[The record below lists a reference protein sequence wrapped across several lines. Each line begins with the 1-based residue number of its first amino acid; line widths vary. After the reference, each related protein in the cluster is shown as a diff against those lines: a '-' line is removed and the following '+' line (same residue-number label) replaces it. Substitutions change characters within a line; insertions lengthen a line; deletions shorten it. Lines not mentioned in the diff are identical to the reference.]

1 MAIQS
6 QDGPI
11 LRLTKTKKQMIKARI
26 VILIIVALLGSL
38 GCWQLVDKLIV
49 HVTLIQYIF
58 IEILLVS
65 AHLFY
70 KFVAKNF

>member
-1 MAIQS
+1 
-6 QDGPI
+6 
-11 LRLTKTKKQMIKARI
+11 MIKARI

-58 IEILLVS
+58 IEILLVL
-65 AHLFY
+65 AHFFY